1 MALRDF
7 FQNSPFQKN
16 RSLSGGRAGNAGQGG
31 DHSGGGQVGDHS
43 DGGRDDGRPDGG
55 NSPVSRVIGI
65 VVPALALF
73 FVIIA
78 AAGSFYT
85 LSETESAVVT
95 TLGQATVNNN
105 KGLQFKIPFIQKV
118 TKINTTVRSF
128 EIGYKESGDGS
139 YWNVEEESTMI
150 TSDMN
155 FVDIDFYVTY
165 QVTDPL
171 QYMYSTEEPELIL
184 KNLIQ
189 STIRGTVSA
198 YTVDSALTTGKSD
211 IQQNIKSIVTDE
223 LEEQNIGLSLIDI
236 SIQDVEPPNDQ
247 IKEAFSEVENARQNK
262 ESALNE
268 ANQYRNEQIPAAEA
282 KADKIIQKAEAQKTA
297 RINEANGQAAR
308 FNSEYS
314 EYSKYPLITKQ
325 RMFYEAMEEIL
336 PNVKIIINDDETGST
351 QRMYLGDLDGSLG
364 GNSGASNS
372 SGSGTQ
378 SGGTQGADGGTQ
390 DNGGGAQGK
399 NNPGV
404 FGQTGGEQ

>member
-1 MALRDF
+1 MSN
-7 FQNSPFQKN
+7 NSKFTQFRNKFPKGFSPGGPGN
-16 RSLSGGRAGNAGQGG
+16 GAGGPGSNSADGTGSAGAGAGPNGAGPNGPASGGPGA
-31 DHSGGGQVGDHS
+31 SGPNTPAS
-43 DGGRDDGRPDGG
+43 ITAR
-55 NSPVSRVIGI
+55 II
-65 VVPALALF
+65 TALAGVLVIF
-73 FVIIA
+73 FLVSVVF
-78 AAGSFYT
+78 GSFYT

-105 KGLQFKIPFIQKV
+105 KGLQFKIPFIQHV
-118 TKINTTVRSF
+118 QKINTTVQSF
-128 EIGYKESGDGS
+128 EVGYTETGDGS
-139 YWNVEEESTMI
+139 YRNVESESIMI

-171 QYMYSTEEPELIL
+171 QYLYASEAPELIL

-211 IQQNIKSIVTDE
+211 IQQNIKNIVMDE

-236 SIQDVEPPNDQ
+236 SIQDVEPPTEQ

-262 ESALNE
+262 ESALNK

-282 KADKIIQKAEAQKTA
+282 KADKIIQKAEAQKA
-297 RINEANGQAAR
+297 SRINEASGQVAR

-325 RMFYEAMEEIL
+325 RMFYETMEDIL
-336 PNVKIIINDDETGST
+336 PNVKIIINNDEDGTT
-351 QRMYLGDLDGSLG
+351 QRMYLGDLDGSF
-364 GNSGASNS
+364 GNAGTANADTPSNPNS
-372 SGSGTQ
+372 DSAENGT
-378 SGGTQGADGGTQ
+378 DR
-390 DNGGGAQGK
+390 
-399 NNPGV
+399 
-404 FGQTGGEQ
+404 TGGEE

>member
-1 MALRDF
+1 MALKDF
-7 FQNSPFQKN
+7 FNKQGPKPGAGFQGSGKNPGENSDP
-16 RSLSGGRAGNAGQGG
+16 GGTGG
-31 DHSGGGQVGDHS
+31 HSGPGGFQNKRNVT
-43 DGGRDDGRPDGG
+43 GGLTT
-55 NSPVSRVIGI
+55 
-65 VVPALALF
+65 ALAVVVVVFVLF
-73 FVIIA
+73 NILTGTV
-78 AAGSFYT
+78 YT

-105 KGLQFKIPFIQKV
+105 KGLQFKIPFIQDV
-118 TKINTTVRSF
+118 TKINTTVQSF
-128 EIGYKESGDGS
+128 EVGYRETGSG
-139 YWNVEEESTMI
+139 YENVESESTMI

-171 QYMYSTEEPELIL
+171 QYMYATQEPELIL

-236 SIQDVEPPNDQ
+236 SIQDVEPPTEQ

-262 ESALNE
+262 ESALNK

-282 KADKIIQKAEAQKTA
+282 KADKIIQKAEALKTS
-297 RINEANGQAAR
+297 RINEANGQVAR
-308 FNSEYS
+308 FNSEFA
-314 EYSKYPLITKQ
+314 EYKKYPLITRQ

-336 PNVKIIINDDETGST
+336 PKLKIIITNEKDGTT
-351 QRMYLGDLDGSLG
+351 QRLYLGDLDGSFGG
-364 GNSGASNS
+364 GNDSGASDADSGAGSGGSGSN
-372 SGSGTQ
+372 GSGTG
-378 SGGTQGADGGTQ
+378 SNAEE
-390 DNGGGAQGK
+390 
-399 NNPGV
+399 
-404 FGQTGGEQ
+404 GGEQ

>member
-1 MALRDF
+1 MALKDF
-7 FQNSPFQKN
+7 FQNNSFLKN
-16 RSLSGGRAGNAGQGG
+16 RPAPGGRTGNSGKGSG
-31 DHSGGGQVGDHS
+31 DS
-43 DGGRDDGRPDGG
+43 DGHPDGG
-55 NSPVSRVIGI
+55 ESPVSRVAGI

-73 FVIIA
+73 LVIIA

-211 IQQNIKSIVTDE
+211 IQQNIKSIVMDE
-223 LEEQNIGLSLIDI
+223 LEEQTIGLSLIDI

-336 PNVKIIINDDETGST
+336 PNVKIIINDDDTGST
-351 QRMYLGDLDGSLG
+351 QRMYLGDLDGSFG
-364 GNSGASNS
+364 GNSGADSDGNGSGGLSGSGS
-372 SGSGTQ
+372 SGSGGSQ
-378 SGGTQGADGGTQ
+378 SSRGGQSS
-390 DNGGGAQGK
+390 GGAQSSYSDL
-399 NNPGV
+399 
-404 FGQTGGEQ
+404 GQTGGEQ

>member
-1 MALRDF
+1 MALKDF
-7 FQNSPFQKN
+7 FQKSPFLKN
-16 RSLSGGRAGNAGQGG
+16 RPASGGRTGNPGQGAG
-31 DHSGGGQVGDHS
+31 DSGGH
-43 DGGRDDGRPDGG
+43 PDGG
-55 NSPVSRVIGI
+55 ESPVSRVAGI

-73 FVIIA
+73 LVIIA

-336 PNVKIIINDDETGST
+336 PNVKIIINDDDTGST
-351 QRMYLGDLDGSLG
+351 QRMYLGDLDGSFG
-364 GNSGASNS
+364 GNGGAASDGNGSGGLSGSGS
-372 SGSGTQ
+372 SGSGGSQ
-378 SGGTQGADGGTQ
+378 SSSGGQSSGSGRSSSGQ
-390 DNGGGAQGK
+390 SSYSGS
-399 NNPGV
+399 
-404 FGQTGGEQ
+404 FGQAGGEQ

>member
-1 MALRDF
+1 MALKDF
-7 FQNSPFQKN
+7 WKN
-16 RSLSGGRAGNAGQGG
+16 NPINNGDGAGG
-31 DHSGGGQVGDHS
+31 STPGGQKPD
-43 DGGRDDGRPDGG
+43 RDKIASRM
-55 NSPVSRVIGI
+55 STILIPVIVILVLVRV
-65 VVPALALF
+65 V
-73 FVIIA
+73 
-78 AAGSFYT
+78 AGSFYT

-105 KGLQFKIPFIQKV
+105 KGLQFKIPFIQDV

-128 EIGYKESGDGS
+128 EVGYEESSDGS
-139 YWNVEEESTMI
+139 YRNVESESTMI

-171 QYMYSTEEPELIL
+171 QYMYASEVPELIL
-184 KNLIQ
+184 KNLVQ

-198 YTVDSALTTGKSD
+198 YTVDSALTTGKSE
-211 IQQNIKSIVTDE
+211 IQQNIKNIVINE
-223 LEEQNIGLSLIDI
+223 LEEQNIGLTLIDI
-236 SIQDVEPPNDQ
+236 SIQDVEPPTDQ

-268 ANQYRNEQIPAAEA
+268 ANQYRNEQLPAAEA

-314 EYSKYPLITKQ
+314 EYIKYPLITKQ

-336 PNVKIIINDDETGST
+336 PSVKIIINNDEAGTT
-351 QRMYLGDLDGSLG
+351 QRMYLGDLDGSFG
-364 GNSGASNS
+364 TS
-372 SGSGTQ
+372 SGTGTETSAGTETSGVRD
-378 SGGTQGADGGTQ
+378 SGSS
-390 DNGGGAQGK
+390 
-399 NNPGV
+399 
-404 FGQTGGEQ
+404 E

>member
-1 MALRDF
+1 MALKDF
-7 FQNSPFQKN
+7 MQKGSFLKN
-16 RSLSGGRAGNAGQGG
+16 RPAPGGRIGNSGQGG
-31 DHSGGGQVGDHS
+31 GDSG
-43 DGGRDDGRPDGG
+43 DGANSGNGEGRA
-55 NSPVSRVIGI
+55 SRVIGMMI
-65 VVPALALF
+65 PVM
-73 FVIIA
+73 VILLVA
-78 AAGSFYT
+78 GAVAGSFYT

-118 TKINTTVRSF
+118 TKINTTIRSF
-128 EIGYKESGDGS
+128 EIGYKEAGDGS
-139 YWNVEEESTMI
+139 YRNVEEESTMI

-211 IQQNIKSIVTDE
+211 IQQNIKSIVMDE

-336 PNVKIIINDDETGST
+336 PNVKIIINDDDTGST
-351 QRMYLGDLDGSLG
+351 QRIYLGDLDG
-364 GNSGASNS
+364 N
-372 SGSGTQ
+372 Q
-378 SGGTQGADGGTQ
+378 
-390 DNGGGAQGK
+390 GGGSSADL
-399 NNPGV
+399 
-404 FGQTGGEQ
+404 GQMGGEQ

>member
-1 MALRDF
+1 MSLKDLW
-7 FQNSPFQKN
+7 QNSPLNNKNGN
-16 RSLSGGRAGNAGQGG
+16 RSNYAP
-31 DHSGGGQVGDHS
+31 GGGG
-43 DGGRDDGRPDGG
+43 GG
-55 NSPVSRVIGI
+55 NSTGGQQPDGKDALNKAGSVLIPVLLILLLVRAV
-65 VVPALALF
+65 
-73 FVIIA
+73 
-78 AAGSFYT
+78 AGSFYT

-105 KGLQFKIPFIQKV
+105 KGLQFKIPFIQEV

-128 EIGYKESGDGS
+128 EVGYSENSDGS
-139 YWNVEEESTMI
+139 YRNVESESTMI

-171 QYMYSTEEPELIL
+171 QYMYASEEPELIL

-211 IQQNIKSIVTDE
+211 IQQNIKNIVMDE

-236 SIQDVEPPNDQ
+236 SIQDVEPPTDQ

-268 ANQYRNEQIPAAEA
+268 ANQYRNEQLPAAEA
-282 KADKIIQKAEAQKTA
+282 KADKIIQKAEAQKTS
-297 RINEANGQAAR
+297 RINEANGQVAR
-308 FNSEYS
+308 FNSEYA

-336 PNVKIIINDDETGST
+336 PGVKIIINNDEDGST
-351 QRMYLGDLDGSLG
+351 QRMYLGDLDGTFGAEDSSA
-364 GNSGASNS
+364 SGAS
-372 SGSGTQ
+372 GT
-378 SGGTQGADGGTQ
+378 ST
-390 DNGGGAQGK
+390 
-399 NNPGV
+399 
-404 FGQTGGEQ
+404 QTGGEQ

>member
-1 MALRDF
+1 MALKDF
-7 FQNSPFQKN
+7 FQNNSFLKN
-16 RSLSGGRAGNAGQGG
+16 RPASGGRAGNSGKGSG
-31 DHSGGGQVGDHS
+31 DSGGQ
-43 DGGRDDGRPDGG
+43 PDGG
-55 NSPVSRVIGI
+55 ESPVSRVAGI

-73 FVIIA
+73 LVVIA

-118 TKINTTVRSF
+118 TKINTTIRSF
-128 EIGYKESGDGS
+128 EIGYIESGDGS
-139 YWNVEEESTMI
+139 YRNVEEESTMI

-211 IQQNIKSIVTDE
+211 IQQNIKSIVMDE
-223 LEEQNIGLSLIDI
+223 LEEQTIGLSLIDI

-336 PNVKIIINDDETGST
+336 PNVKIIINDDDTGST

-364 GNSGASNS
+364 GNSGAASDGNGSGGSGGSGNS
-372 SGSGTQ
+372 SGSG
-378 SGGTQGADGGTQ
+378 SGGSGGSGYSSSR
-390 DNGGGAQGK
+390 GGQSSSGEQSSYYDL
-399 NNPGV
+399 
-404 FGQTGGEQ
+404 GQTGGEQ

>member
-1 MALRDF
+1 MALKDF
-7 FQNSPFQKN
+7 FQNNSFLKN
-16 RSLSGGRAGNAGQGG
+16 RPASGGRAGNSGKGSG
-31 DHSGGGQVGDHS
+31 DSGGQ
-43 DGGRDDGRPDGG
+43 PDGG
-55 NSPVSRVIGI
+55 ESPVSRVAGI

-73 FVIIA
+73 LVVIA

-118 TKINTTVRSF
+118 TKINTTIRSF
-128 EIGYKESGDGS
+128 EIGYIESVDGS
-139 YWNVEEESTMI
+139 YRNVEEESTML
-150 TSDMN
+150 TSDMH

-211 IQQNIKSIVTDE
+211 IQQNIKSIVMDE

-336 PNVKIIINDDETGST
+336 PNVKIIINDDDTGST

-364 GNSGASNS
+364 GNSGAASDGNGSGGSGGSGNS
-372 SGSGTQ
+372 SSRGSQ
-378 SGGTQGADGGTQ
+378 SSGGEQSSYYDL
-390 DNGGGAQGK
+390 
-399 NNPGV
+399 
-404 FGQTGGEQ
+404 GQTGGEQ

>member
-1 MALRDF
+1 MSLKDF
-7 FQNSPFQKN
+7 WQNSPFSNKN
-16 RSLSGGRAGNAGQGG
+16 GNRGNYAP
-31 DHSGGGQVGDHS
+31 GGGG
-43 DGGRDDGRPDGG
+43 GG
-55 NSPVSRVIGI
+55 NSTGGQQPDGKDALNKAGSVLIPVLLILLLVRAV
-65 VVPALALF
+65 
-73 FVIIA
+73 
-78 AAGSFYT
+78 AGSFYT

-105 KGLQFKIPFIQKV
+105 KGLQFKIPFIQEV

-128 EIGYKESGDGS
+128 EVGYSENSDGS
-139 YWNVEEESTMI
+139 YRNVESESTMI

-171 QYMYSTEEPELIL
+171 QYMYASEEPELIL

-211 IQQNIKSIVTDE
+211 IQQNIKNIVMDE

-236 SIQDVEPPNDQ
+236 SIQDVEPPTDQ

-268 ANQYRNEQIPAAEA
+268 ANQYRNEQLPAAEA
-282 KADKIIQKAEAQKTA
+282 KADKIIQKAEAQKTS
-297 RINEANGQAAR
+297 RINEANGQVAR
-308 FNSEYS
+308 FNSEYA

-336 PNVKIIINDDETGST
+336 PGVKIIINDDESGTT
-351 QRMYLGDLDGSLG
+351 QRMYLGDLDGTLNG
-364 GNSGASNS
+364 GDTAQAGDQ
-372 SGSGTQ
+372 SGSTE
-378 SGGTQGADGGTQ
+378 
-390 DNGGGAQGK
+390 K
-399 NNPGV
+399 
-404 FGQTGGEQ
+404 TGGEQ